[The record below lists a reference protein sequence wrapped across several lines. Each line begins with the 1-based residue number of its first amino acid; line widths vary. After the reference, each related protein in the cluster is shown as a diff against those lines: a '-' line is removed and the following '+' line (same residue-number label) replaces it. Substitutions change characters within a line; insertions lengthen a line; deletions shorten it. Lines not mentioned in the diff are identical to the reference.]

1 VALRQCLRDGHH
13 MDGEQYHTL
22 TGNDLIDRFG

>member
-1 VALRQCLRDGHH
+1 LRECLLDDHH
-13 MDGEQYHTL
+13 MDGEECHTL